1 MTHCSSKW
9 DRPIFLEIKSNEN
22 GGTDNLSF
30 AFIVPPK
37 ENQKHTDIY
46 FDTISIRKMKI
57 SRIVKEEIC
66 IFLLCLEQTSLFLNG
81 IVS

>member
-22 GGTDNLSF
+22 GGTDKMNF

-37 ENQKHTDIY
+37 ENQKHGDVY
-46 FDTISIRKMKI
+46 FVQKI
-57 SRIVKEEIC
+57 HGK
-66 IFLLCLEQTSLFLNG
+66 
-81 IVS
+81 